1 MAKESA
7 VAEPTIG
14 GLSAVEL
21 QEILGLGA
29 SFDHVVQLANAGFG
43 YTHIKHLAPS
53 LQSAV
58 VGGGLTSADL
68 KALLEGQ
75 RKAMRPENET
85 HPGISAF
92 SYPEGDVARPRPTL
106 RRPTYFAGGVQ
117 REDSLT
123 PLEIDLFNRFETTRA
138 SRNGR
143 WRALIKQNG
152 SAQELFID
160 IADAKSMDGRIGL
173 PPLTSILREL
183 LDGEEAANPD
193 LLFARVTELEAKI
206 KALSAGA

>member
-1 MAKESA
+1 MAKEL
-7 VAEPTIG
+7 AEPTLG
-14 GLSAVEL
+14 FLNAAQLS
-21 QEILGLGA
+21 EILALGA
-29 SFDHVVQLANAGFG
+29 SFDHVAQLAEAGFG
-43 YTHIKHLAPS
+43 YEHIKQLAPS
-53 LQSAV
+53 LKVATSA
-58 VGGGLTSADL
+58 GGLTAADL
-68 KALLEGQ
+68 KALLDGQ

-92 SYPEGDVARPRPTL
+92 SYPEGDRDRPRPEL
-106 RRPTYFAGGVQ
+106 KRPTYFAGGLQ

-123 PLEIDLFNRFETTRA
+123 PLEIDLFNRFETTRS

-143 WRALIKQNG
+143 WRALLKQNG
-152 SAQELFID
+152 SAQELYID
-160 IADAKSMDGRIGL
+160 IADAKSLDGRIGL

-206 KALSAGA
+206 RALTAGA